1 MLLSLDGTLVVQLV
15 NFIVFLVILNAIFL
29 KPVGSAIAK
38 RRAYIDGVG
47 ADIAQFEADLKSLH
61 LQADEKR
68 SAARRAAD
76 ATVGESRANAQ
87 AEAASIVADHQVQ
100 AGAIIAE
107 SAPGSASILHG
118 ERGYT
123 RSYWLELVFVPLPLL
138 AMQTSPSAS
147 HSLHASSSSPNSLP

>member
-47 ADIAQFEADLKSLH
+47 TDIAQFEADLKSLR

-68 SAARRAAD
+68 ADARRKAD
-76 ATVGESRANAQ
+76 AAVGESRAGAQ
-87 AEAASIVADHQVQ
+87 AESASIIGEHQVQ
-100 AGAIIAE
+100 ASVIIAE
-107 SAPGSASILHG
+107 AQATVGLEFAQARSTESAVVESLAR
-118 ERGYT
+118 EM
-123 RSYWLELVFVPLPLL
+123 LVRAVGPE
-138 AMQTSPSAS
+138 AVSR
-147 HSLHASSSSPNSLP
+147 